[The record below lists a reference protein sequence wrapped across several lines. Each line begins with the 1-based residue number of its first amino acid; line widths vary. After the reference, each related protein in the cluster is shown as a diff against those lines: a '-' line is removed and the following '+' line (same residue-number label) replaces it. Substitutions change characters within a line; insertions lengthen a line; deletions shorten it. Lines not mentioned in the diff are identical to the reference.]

1 MSQIL
6 KLADSVFAAMPDS
19 TRKLFIALIIIVCV
33 DYITGICAAIKEK
46 KLSSKIG
53 AKGIASKV
61 TIFSLS
67 ALGAVLD
74 HLITG
79 GGSTICSPT
88 ILFYCSN
95 ELISICENAQKIGRP
110 LPPKLTA
117 LLKDFHGRHNQS

>member
-6 KLADSVFAAMPDS
+6 ELADSIFAAMPDN
-19 TRKLFIALIIIVCV
+19 TKKLFIALIIIVCV

-79 GGSTICSPT
+79 GGSTICSLT

-95 ELISICENAQKIGRP
+95 ELISICENAQRVGLP